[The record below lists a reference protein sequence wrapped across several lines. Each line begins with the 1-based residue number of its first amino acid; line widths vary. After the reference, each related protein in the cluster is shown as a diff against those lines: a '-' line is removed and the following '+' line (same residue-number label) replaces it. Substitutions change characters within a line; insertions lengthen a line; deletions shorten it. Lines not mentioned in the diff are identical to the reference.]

1 MSATIHQTIIR
12 FPEIQLATRDS
23 HKLRG
28 YFGNLFKEQSPL
40 LHNHLASG
48 EQLYRYPMVQYKV
61 LQGVPTLVGLNE
73 GAELLIQ
80 LFLKIKSIDINAHSF
95 PVLQKNIESRQI
107 TIGLS
112 EDLHQY
118 HFETL
123 WMALNQQNYADYIKE
138 PEQQQSQHLKSVLVG
153 NILSFYKAMNYRAEG
168 KIMANLQV
176 AAQKETQFKNNAML
190 AFEAR
195 FVTNALLPS
204 LIGLGKSVARGF
216 GTIRQ
221 HNI

>member
-1 MSATIHQTIIR
+1 MPTTIHQTIIR

-40 LHNHLASG
+40 LHNHLESG
-48 EQLYRYPMVQYKV
+48 EQLYQYPVVQYKV

-80 LFLKIKSIDINAHSF
+80 LFLRIKEIAIDNISY
-95 PVLQKNIESRQI
+95 PVLQKNIESRQVS
-107 TIGLS
+107 IGLS
-112 EDLHQY
+112 DDLHAY
-118 HFETL
+118 RFETL
-123 WMALNQQNYADYIKE
+123 WMALNQQNYTEYMKE
-138 PEQQQSQHLKSVLVG
+138 DEPQQSRHLKAILVG
-153 NILSFYKAMNYRAEG
+153 NMLSFYKAMGYQIPD

-176 AAQKETQFKNNAML
+176 TARKETQFKNNTML
-190 AFEAR
+190 AFEGT

-204 LIGLGKSVARGF
+204 FVGLGKSVSRGF
-216 GTIRQ
+216 GTILMT
-221 HNI
+221 

>member
-1 MSATIHQTIIR
+1 MPHTIHQTIIR

-40 LHNHLASG
+40 LHNHLETG

-80 LFLKIKSIDINAHSF
+80 LFLKIKNIDIDGLTF
-95 PVLQKNIESRQI
+95 PVFQKNIESRQI

-118 HFETL
+118 RFETL
-123 WMALNQQNYADYIKE
+123 WMALNQQNYAEYLKE
-138 PEQQQSQHLKSVLVG
+138 DEPQQNQHLKRVLIG
-153 NILSFYKAMNYRAEG
+153 NILSFYKAMDYRATN
-168 KIMANLQV
+168 KIMVNLQV
-176 AAQKETQFKNNAML
+176 TAQKETQFKNNAML
-190 AFEAR
+190 AFEAH

-204 LIGLGKSVARGF
+204 FIGLGKSVSRGF
-216 GTIRQ
+216 GTISLQ
-221 HNI
+221 Q